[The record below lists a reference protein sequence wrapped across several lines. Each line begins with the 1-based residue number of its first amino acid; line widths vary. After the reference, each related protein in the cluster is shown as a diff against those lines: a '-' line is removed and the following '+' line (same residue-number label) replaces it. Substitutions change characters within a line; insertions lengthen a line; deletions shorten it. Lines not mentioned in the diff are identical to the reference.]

1 MSNPAP
7 AEVRRINRLY
17 WIELILAWAGLCASI
32 VWSSEYAETFQ
43 YSRDAAWMRW
53 ASHALLVALSLGCF
67 AALQRWQPRLAPD
80 RPLTG
85 MNLILTMMV
94 AIGLYALLDI
104 VPIALHRGADP
115 QPLTAVASADP
126 RYSSWSRNCK
136 RRVWIQGDTPLRG
149 LRLCVRDRAMYEQ
162 LTASRRIEIAA
173 TASPYG
179 IAIQSFRAAPA
190 AQNP

>member
-1 MSNPAP
+1 MPNPAP
-7 AEVRRINRLY
+7 AQTRRIHRLY

-32 VWSSEYAETFQ
+32 IWSSEHAETFQ

-53 ASHALLVALSLGCF
+53 AAYALLAALSLGCF

-85 MNLILTMMV
+85 INLILTMMV
-94 AIGLYALLDI
+94 AIGSYALLEI
-104 VPIALHRGADP
+104 VPIALHRQADP
-115 QPLTAVASADP
+115 QPLTAVAAVDP
-126 RYSSWSRNCK
+126 RYFGWSRNCK

-149 LRLCVRDRAMYEQ
+149 LRLCVRDGAMYEQ
-162 LTASRRIEIAA
+162 LSASRRIEIDA